1 MKKKPF
7 RLRDARKRYHVYFLL
22 VLCAFVVLT
31 GRLFWMQIVDGGEMS
46 RRSAAQTT
54 DKIRR
59 NTPRGRIVDRN
70 GEELA
75 VSIMV
80 HSLYVNQE
88 QDQRQDRLPRIGP
101 KQEFLSHCRPSS
113 AGAGGRESRGGR
125 VSTPCPDAAV
135 KTAAQ

>member
-1 MKKKPF
+1 M
-7 RLRDARKRYHVYFLL
+7 ARHADRHQGQQRQGAGDF
-22 VLCAFVVLT
+22 
-31 GRLFWMQIVDGGEMS
+31 QE
-46 RRSAAQTT
+46 
-54 DKIRR
+54 
-59 NTPRGRIVDRN
+59 PRGQETMVIESIPHEPQNDEPDTGKQQIPFEEIILAACQDLGPDETGAEIIDDTN
-70 GEELA
+70 G
-75 VSIMV
+75 
-80 HSLYVNQE
+80 NQE